1 MGDVIKKIAHQ
12 RHNAEL
18 ALHRGRVAGKLP
30 HGGRKEPDE
39 QQQQRQGEQQLC
51 HRLHQ
56 RVLREE
62 QRYRQRRPAPHL
74 TAQISCEHRHQ
85 RPDLLSAEQHQHD
98 IQRQVGDKRVK
109 VLGSRGAGT
118 KVEDALQRQQPGGA
132 ARQCPA
138 LFIRPADGAERRTEQ
153 DAEDAHRC
161 AVQQLQQ
168 CPRGGHRTTF
178 FPAKEYS
185 RYWSRTAVKRPWG
198 SGTSARLSMVML
210 LAVMFWMYSILTR

>member
-1 MGDVIKKIAHQ
+1 M
-12 RHNAEL
+12 
-18 ALHRGRVAGKLP
+18 GKLP
-30 HGGRKEPDE
+30 HGGCEEPDE

-62 QRYRQRRPAPHL
+62 QRHRQRRPAPHL
-74 TAQISCEHRHQ
+74 TAQISREHCHQ

-98 IQRQVGDKRVK
+98 IQRQVGDKWVK

-138 LFIRPADGAERRTEQ
+138 LFSVQRMGQNAALSRMPKMPTAAPSSSSSSAPGAVTGRPSFLQRSTPDTGPARR
-153 DAEDAHRC
+153 
-161 AVQQLQQ
+161 
-168 CPRGGHRTTF
+168 
-178 FPAKEYS
+178 
-185 RYWSRTAVKRPWG
+185 
-198 SGTSARLSMVML
+198 
-210 LAVMFWMYSILTR
+210 